1 MKKIKKIKNLKE
13 ECFVI
18 DTSIFTN
25 PDVYIIFGRT
35 PTSALKNFLK
45 LIMKLEGPNFYMPPS
60 IYEELMNF
68 VDIDKIPKDLQVR
81 IFQKPPK
88 KYEMNVPAF
97 LLYELIEDVRH
108 RIDKGL
114 RVAEQAVREVIT
126 DNEPDT
132 INSLRRKYRSALR
145 EGIIDSTE
153 DVDLILLARELDGI
167 LVTAD
172 KGIMTWADKLGI
184 HWDNYSSFEIKKT
197 KSQKEECFVID
208 TSIFANPDVY
218 IIFGRTPTTALKNFL
233 KLIMKLEGSNFYMPP
248 SIYEELMN
256 SVDID
261 KISKDLQVRIFQK
274 PPKKYEMNVPASLL
288 YELIEDVRHR
298 IDKGLM
304 VAEEAVGEARTDKDT
319 KTNLR
324 KKYRSAL
331 REGIIDST
339 EDVDLILLARELDGI
354 LVTADKG
361 IMTWADKLGIRYVES
376 RNLRGII
383 NSLIKM

>member
-1 MKKIKKIKNLKE
+1 MKKTRKTKSLKK

-25 PDVYIIFGRT
+25 PDVYITFGRT
-35 PTSALKNFLK
+35 PTTALKNFLK
-45 LIMKLEGPNFYMPPS
+45 LTTKLEGPNFYMPPS

-114 RVAEQAVREVIT
+114 RVAEQAVREVIN

-132 INSLRRKYRSALR
+132 INNLRRKYRSALR
-145 EGIIDSTE
+145 EGIIDS
-153 DVDLILLARELDGI
+153 
-167 LVTAD
+167 
-172 KGIMTWADKLGI
+172 K
-184 HWDNYSSFEIKKT
+184 
-197 KSQKEECFVID
+197 
-208 TSIFANPDVY
+208 
-218 IIFGRTPTTALKNFL
+218 
-233 KLIMKLEGSNFYMPP
+233 
-248 SIYEELMN
+248 
-256 SVDID
+256 
-261 KISKDLQVRIFQK
+261 
-274 PPKKYEMNVPASLL
+274 
-288 YELIEDVRHR
+288 
-298 IDKGLM
+298 
-304 VAEEAVGEARTDKDT
+304 
-319 KTNLR
+319 
-324 KKYRSAL
+324 
-331 REGIIDST
+331 

>member
-1 MKKIKKIKNLKE
+1 MKKIKKTKNLKE
-13 ECFVI
+13 EHFII

-35 PTSALKNFLK
+35 PTTALKNFLK
-45 LIMKLEGPNFYMPPS
+45 LTMKLEGPNFYMPPS

-68 VDIDKIPKDLQVR
+68 VDIDKVPKDLQVR

-88 KYEMNVPAF
+88 KLEMNVPAF

-114 RVAEQAVREVIT
+114 RVAEQAVREVIN

-132 INSLRRKYRSALR
+132 INNLRRKYRSALR
-145 EGIIDSTE
+145 EGIIDSKE

-172 KGIMTWADKLGI
+172 
-184 HWDNYSSFEIKKT
+184 N
-197 KSQKEECFVID
+197 
-208 TSIFANPDVY
+208 
-218 IIFGRTPTTALKNFL
+218 
-233 KLIMKLEGSNFYMPP
+233 
-248 SIYEELMN
+248 
-256 SVDID
+256 
-261 KISKDLQVRIFQK
+261 
-274 PPKKYEMNVPASLL
+274 
-288 YELIEDVRHR
+288 
-298 IDKGLM
+298 
-304 VAEEAVGEARTDKDT
+304 
-319 KTNLR
+319 
-324 KKYRSAL
+324 
-331 REGIIDST
+331 
-339 EDVDLILLARELDGI
+339 
-354 LVTADKG
+354 G